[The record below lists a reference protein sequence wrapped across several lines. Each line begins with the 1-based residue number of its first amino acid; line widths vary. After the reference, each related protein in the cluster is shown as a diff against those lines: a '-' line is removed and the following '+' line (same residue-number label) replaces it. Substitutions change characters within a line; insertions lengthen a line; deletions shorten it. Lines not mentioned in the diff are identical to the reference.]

1 MQHIISVQNVIKNYG
16 THRAVDDV
24 SFDVRAGEIFAM
36 LGPNGAGKS
45 STIRMILDIIRP
57 DSGTIQVMG
66 SKINEKTKDIIG
78 YLPEERGLYKDVKVI
93 DVMVYIGT
101 LKGLSNAEARKRSMA
116 LLEQLEL
123 AENAN
128 QKVKELSKG
137 MQQKIQFAVTI
148 LHEPQIIIIDEPFS
162 GLDPVNTRMI
172 KDILLQLREKGTVII
187 MSTHQMHQVEEMAD
201 RLMMINRGR
210 RVLYGEVSDIRR
222 QYAEHAVVIEGEG
235 NWEALPG
242 VSGIRKDQNSRD
254 GILLYLEQGTTPD
267 DIMGE
272 IARSTQHRIDR
283 FQLALPSLTDVF
295 IASAGESIE
304 EAERQ
309 HQEQK
314 EVTHV

>member
-101 LKGLSNAEARKRSMA
+101 LKGLSNAEARKRSIA